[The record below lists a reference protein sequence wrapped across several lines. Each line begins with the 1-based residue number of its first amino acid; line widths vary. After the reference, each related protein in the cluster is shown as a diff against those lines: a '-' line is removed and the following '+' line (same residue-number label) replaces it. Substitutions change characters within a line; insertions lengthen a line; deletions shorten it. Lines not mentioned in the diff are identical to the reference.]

1 MKWVRKQRLGLD
13 RKWNLE
19 DENQTPNSYKII
31 SIKKSEVDK
40 SALLVK
46 LLNTVVWRENLE
58 YWSLHDRLTE
68 FEKSCMREPNW

>member
-46 LLNTVVWRENLE
+46 LLNTVVWRENLK
-58 YWSLHDRLTE
+58 YWSLHARLTE